1 MEINTQIEIKTRT
14 YRNYINGEWSDA
26 ANGAI
31 MEARCPS
38 DGQVV
43 SIAPKSSAAD
53 VDRAARAARAAFER
67 ADWAYNPRSRSN
79 ALYAWA
85 QKLRERGEDV
95 ARILSA
101 EAGKPISE
109 ARFETGNAINY
120 LEYSAAS
127 ARKLYGGATNV
138 DATSFSIL
146 AREPVGVVGAILPW
160 NYPVTLFMRDMTPA
174 LAAGCATVVK
184 PAAQTSGCAMI
195 LLELLHETG
204 MFPAGV
210 INALTGAG
218 SEAGEALINHKD
230 VDMIT
235 FTGGTAVGQHI
246 MRTAADT
253 MKKVS
258 LELGGKAG
266 NIVFADADMDKVM
279 ANAVRA
285 SFSNA
290 GQLCTVA
297 SRLILEKKA
306 APTFLPAYI
315 KLVEAL
321 RIGHSLAE
329 DTQLGP
335 VVNQTQLESVLGYIN
350 EAKSYAKLLTGGNR
364 VTASGL
370 DKGYFIE
377 PTIFLDPPAGSRLAQ
392 DEIFG
397 PVLVVQTFETLDEAI
412 ALANNTPY
420 GLASGVWSKDID
432 KAMRVAREMKA
443 GSCWVNCYNRLFPDA
458 ETGGYKLSG
467 TDRAAGIEGLMK
479 YTEVKHICIDFSA
492 P

>member
-1 MEINTQIEIKTRT
+1 MEIKARS
-14 YRNYINGEWSDA
+14 YRNYINGEWCDA
-26 ANGAI
+26 ASGAT
-31 MEARCPS
+31 MEVLCPA

-43 SIAPKSSAAD
+43 SIVPKSSAAD
-53 VDRAARAARAAFER
+53 VDKAVQAARQAFEH
-67 ADWAYNPRSRSN
+67 ADWAYNPRLRSN

-85 QKLRERGEDV
+85 QKLREHHEEV
-95 ARILSA
+95 ARILAA
-101 EAGKPISE
+101 EAGKPIGE

-127 ARKLYGGATNV
+127 ARKIYGGTTNV
-138 DATSFSIL
+138 DPSSFSLL
-146 AREPVGVVGAILPW
+146 AREPVGVVGAISPW

-174 LAAGCATVVK
+174 LAAGCTTVVK
-184 PAAQTSGCAMI
+184 PAAQTSGCTLI

-210 INALTGAG
+210 INTLSGPG
-218 SEAGEALINHKD
+218 SDAGEALIAHKD

-235 FTGGTAVGQHI
+235 FTGGTEVGQHI

-279 ANAVRA
+279 ANAVKA

-297 SRLILEKKA
+297 SRLILERKA
-306 APTFLPAYI
+306 AETFLPAYV
-315 KLVEAL
+315 KLVQSL
-321 RIGHSLAE
+321 KVGHSLAE

-335 VVNQTQLESVLGYIN
+335 VVNRTQMERILGYIE
-350 EAKSYAKLLTGGNR
+350 EAKGYAQLLTGGNR
-364 VTASGL
+364 ITADGL
-370 DKGYFIE
+370 DKGCFIE
-377 PTIFLDPPAGSRLAQ
+377 PTIFLDPPVDSPIVQ
-392 DEIFG
+392 EEIFG
-397 PVLVVQTFETLDEAI
+397 PVLVVQTFETLEEAI
-412 ALANNTPY
+412 ELANNTPY

-432 KAMRVAREMKA
+432 KAMRVARKMKA

-479 YTEVKHICIDFSA
+479 YTEVKHICIDFAA

>member
-1 MEINTQIEIKTRT
+1 MEIKARS
-14 YRNYINGEWSDA
+14 YRNYINGEWCDA
-26 ANGAI
+26 ASGAT
-31 MEARCPS
+31 MEVLCPA

-43 SIAPKSSAAD
+43 SIVPKSSAAD
-53 VDRAARAARAAFER
+53 VDKAVQAARQAFEH
-67 ADWAYNPRSRSN
+67 ADWAYNPRLRSN

-85 QKLRERGEDV
+85 QKLRERHEEV
-95 ARILSA
+95 ARILAA
-101 EAGKPISE
+101 EAGKPIGE

-127 ARKLYGGATNV
+127 ARKIYGGTTNV
-138 DATSFSIL
+138 DPSSFSLL
-146 AREPVGVVGAILPW
+146 AREPVGVVGAISPW

-174 LAAGCATVVK
+174 LAAGCTTVVK
-184 PAAQTSGCAMI
+184 PAAQTSGCTLI

-210 INALTGAG
+210 INTLSGPG
-218 SEAGEALINHKD
+218 SDAGEALIAHKD

-235 FTGGTAVGQHI
+235 FTGGTEVGQHI

-279 ANAVRA
+279 ANAVKA

-297 SRLILEKKA
+297 SRLILERKA
-306 APTFLPAYI
+306 AETFLPAYV
-315 KLVEAL
+315 KLVQSL
-321 RIGHSLAE
+321 KVGHSLAE

-335 VVNQTQLESVLGYIN
+335 VVNRTQMERILGYIE
-350 EAKSYAKLLTGGNR
+350 EAKGYAQLLTGGNR
-364 VTASGL
+364 ITADGL
-370 DKGYFIE
+370 DKGCFIE
-377 PTIFLDPPAGSRLAQ
+377 PTIFLDPPVDSPIVQ
-392 DEIFG
+392 EEIFG
-397 PVLVVQTFETLDEAI
+397 PVLVVQTFETLEEAI
-412 ALANNTPY
+412 ELANNTPY

-432 KAMRVAREMKA
+432 KAMRVARKMKA

-479 YTEVKHICIDFSA
+479 YTEVKHICIDFAA